1 MTEQEELEYLKQNSP
16 MALPDDPSSSG
27 WSAAQIKEKHYA
39 GLFFLYNLFKANR
52 ENLNQA
58 VSDMQ
63 EIVDSINAEYDEIIN
78 GKNVSAKW
86 DDENNEIK
94 TTYAKIINITNGT
107 IKVLKYIKEN
117 GTDDYIYNIEKNL
130 STLTTN
136 FNTLKAWTD
145 NLKDINSD
153 TSVLRAVQATKDGLG
168 NIINETYATIASLTL
183 VNSSISNIVNGTTIV
198 GKAYN
203 DQLGRRID
211 TTYIR
216 IADIINVLND
226 TSTNKPLSAAM
237 GKSLQDQINAINTLL
252 ASDDTDLDTIQEII
266 TYIKNNKTLIENITS
281 DKMSYSVLVHNLTTN
296 NDNLPLSA
304 SMGYVLKGY
313 IDTLNDAETGIQA
326 NEAQRILNENQRIA
340 NEEARQTGYSGFDS
354 RITANTNAI
363 SGIKNGTNLDSFSD
377 VESALAAKANTSDVY
392 AKSEVYTKTEAQAL
406 HTDTLNSSK
415 SYTDKRIDDLEWQMG
430 TYNYDVDTDN
440 NVARIK
446 TLPSDTYKSMVDYI
460 GGKSV
465 KYNQLVKDSNF
476 ESQSGW
482 TSWNYGN
489 SFVVS
494 NNECRCYGK
503 QNLDISRGDVS
514 IISGHK
520 YFVFYDIKGN
530 SSSTNTFAR
539 LGSDDA
545 SGYTSITTTY
555 ASVRSIITA
564 TSNASRFYLFAYGS
578 DANNEVYFRKVII
591 VDLTLNYG
599 AGNEPSDVATA
610 IPLLKANG
618 YKLDGTDTYSTGSL
632 KHAITTSVNFLPIN
646 LLDNT
651 TFVKGRVDNG
661 VIGYA
666 NETTSL
672 TITDTGVTFTTSSN
686 YRGVAS
692 GLIKLIPDAN
702 YCISYDAPDGVY
714 ADMYDINENWI
725 SRATL
730 NYVSSGKYTFTTAI
744 NCAFIR
750 ISFQKATI
758 GTTTISN
765 IMLVKGST
773 APSTFIPYVAPITK
787 AIPSQVLALVT
798 YGMGFS
804 ILNLLENKFYP
815 SGYYTFTGNENWTY
829 RNQGTNCDRYVATIS
844 NLGGKPNATSSLLV
858 VGFENGNAYS
868 EDKSNLMSIDNNNI
882 YITVPIGVN
891 PNTLLTNGTILL
903 YELASPMPTD
913 VSQYFTPDWNK
924 ADLDKQ
930 YATCE
935 MVVAEPIDMP
945 NSITNLIKEV
955 KA

>member
-94 TTYAKIINITNGT
+94 TTYAKILNITNGT

-363 SGIKNGTNLDSFSD
+363 SGIKDGTNIDSFAD
-377 VESALAAKANTSDVY
+377 VESALATKANTSDVY
-392 AKSEVYTKTEAQAL
+392 AKSEVYTKTETQAL

-430 TYNYDVDTDN
+430 TYNYDIDTDS

-446 TLPSDTYKSMVDYI
+446 TLPSDTYKSQVDYI

-465 KYNQLVKDSNF
+465 KYNQLVQNGNF
-476 ESQSGW
+476 ESDSGW
-482 TSWNYGN
+482 TSWVYGN
-489 SFVVS
+489 QYSIN
-494 NNECRCYGK
+494 NNECHIYGLT
-503 QNLDISRGDVS
+503 NNDISRACNVPANHKCLILYDV
-514 IISGHK
+514 
-520 YFVFYDIKGN
+520 KGN
-530 SSSTNTFAR
+530 EYSTRTYFGFSNSA
-539 LGSDDA
+539 GS
-545 SGYTSITTTY
+545 TEMKTITTSYQTIS
-555 ASVRSIITA
+555 AIITTQA
-564 TSNASRFYLFAYGS
+564 TPTRFYIYVQGNN
-578 DANNEVYFRKVII
+578 ANNEAWIRRVEII
-591 VDLTLNYG
+591 DLTDKFG
-599 AGNEPSDVATA
+599 AGNEPSTVETA

-618 YKLDGTDTYSTGSL
+618 YKLDGTDTYSTGDL
-632 KHAITTSVNFLPIN
+632 KHAITTSVVYSGT
-646 LLDNT
+646 D
-651 TFVKGRVDNG
+651 VQD
-661 VIGYA
+661 
-666 NETTSL
+666 
-672 TITDTGVTFTTSSN
+672 ITLS
-686 YRGVAS
+686 
-692 GLIKLIPDAN
+692 
-702 YCISYDAPDGVY
+702 
-714 ADMYDINENWI
+714 
-725 SRATL
+725 
-730 NYVSSGKYTFTTAI
+730 
-744 NCAFIR
+744 
-750 ISFQKATI
+750 
-758 GTTTISN
+758 
-765 IMLVKGST
+765 
-773 APSTFIPYVAPITK
+773 
-787 AIPSQVLALVT
+787 IPSEVLALDG
-798 YGMGFS
+798 YGLGISNMLYNYIEFDKTNRKVWFNKVGGSVDLGSFNWYYQS
-804 ILNLLENKFYP
+804 AEGRSVFQIDPPFTSLKANTLNLLCPKYATTSDSN
-815 SGYYTFTGNENWTY
+815 YTTKDLVIGRTY
-829 RNQGTNCDRYVATIS
+829 QTIFVRD
-844 NLGGKPNATSSLLV
+844 TS
-858 VGFENGNAYS
+858 FNGNPTAF
-868 EDKSNLMSIDNNNI
+868 KTAMN
-882 YITVPIGVN
+882 GVM
-891 PNTLLTNGTILL
+891 LE
-903 YELASPMPTD
+903 YELATPQKIDIT
-913 VSQYFTPDWNK
+913 QYFTN
-924 ADLDKQ
+924 LDEWFSIVLNKQ

-935 MVVAEPIDMP
+935 MVVDEPIDMP